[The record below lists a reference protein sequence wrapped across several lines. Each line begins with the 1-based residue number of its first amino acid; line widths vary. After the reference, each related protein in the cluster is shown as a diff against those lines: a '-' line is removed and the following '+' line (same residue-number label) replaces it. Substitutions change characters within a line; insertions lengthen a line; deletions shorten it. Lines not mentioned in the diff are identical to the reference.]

1 VEVEVEGKIVELMNS
16 GMRIT
21 NAVCGEAVH
30 PLHLPPL
37 GALTVHPVI
46 GIGVRS
52 KVVAFLGTLLLLD
65 PLHLNAQKDG
75 NGILS

>member
-1 VEVEVEGKIVELMNS
+1 VEVGTKIVEVMNS
-16 GMRIT
+16 GTRIT
-21 NAVCGEAVH
+21 NAVCVEVAH
-30 PLHLPPL
+30 PLHLHPL

-52 KVVAFLGTLLLLD
+52 KDVASLGTLLLLD